1 MPATVAPLAITSSY
15 VFYKLA
21 NSYLT
26 IMLNT
31 TINQFTFIATV
42 PNNNYFSIGFGP
54 TMTNTDMILW
64 QANGKIKSRTSD
76 LWSFDLT
83 TPMNDSS
90 QNLYSTHVVN
100 ANGSV
105 TFTTLRNMTTPDS
118 RRDFDFPYGQVVTL
132 CYAALNSAA
141 FNLHN
146 TYGYFA
152 LKFDHPELNNPSG
165 GISAVTL

>member
-1 MPATVAPLAITSSY
+1 MSSATVAPLAVTASY

-26 IMLNT
+26 ISLNT

-64 QANGKIKSRTSD
+64 QANGASGSRVSD
-76 LWSFDLT
+76 MWAVSES
-83 TPMNDSS
+83 TPMNDTSQDLKSS
-90 QNLYSTHVVN
+90 HVVN

-105 TFTTLRNMTTPDS
+105 TFTTLRNMTTPDTK
-118 RRDFDFPYGQVVTL
+118 RDFNFPYGQVVTL
-132 CYAALNSAA
+132 SYAALNSAA
-141 FNLHN
+141 FNQHN
-146 TYGYFA
+146 IFGYFA
-152 LKFDHPELNNPSG
+152 L
-165 GISAVTL
+165 